1 MKFRDLL
8 WIVCVVS
15 VTVSLTAPISA
26 QQHGPEKVSGG
37 LQTYTGEF
45 RDHATYLIEVPRDWN
60 GTLFLYSHGYVFPG
74 DPNPATDTGDV
85 LVRSYLLSRHYALA
99 GFSYSSTGW
108 AVQNALRDQITVL
121 NAFDRLV
128 SHPTR
133 TIAWGHSMGG
143 LITAGLVQNYPARFT
158 GAVPF
163 CGVLAGSVGVWN
175 QWLDSAFAF
184 NTLLAS
190 GQLQVVNITD
200 PLANFVNAGTVLN
213 NAQAT
218 PEGRARIALV
228 AALAD
233 SPGWV
238 EPLLPQ
244 PNPTDYASLEANQQI
259 SLGGF
264 DFLLYFYLRA
274 ELENRASGNPSW
286 NTGVDYEKQLKLSV
300 DYAEVLALYEQ
311 AGLSLETDIE
321 ALNGATRIAADRRA
335 VNYLTHNIVLD
346 GNLRVPVLTVQG
358 VGDDVANV
366 QNERAYADV
375 VGKAGS
381 SSFLRQA
388 VVQRAAHCF
397 FTPAETIAALQT
409 LIRRLDRAEWHGTD
423 SRALNEAAAAL
434 PNAYDALFGPGTQP
448 VRPAFRDYESAPF
461 LRPFDASHQS
471 VKSPY
476 GEEPAEET
484 QSR

>member
-1 MKFRDLL
+1 MRTGNQAMRTGNQT
-8 WIVCVVS
+8 WIALVVS
-15 VTVSLTAPISA
+15 VAFAIAPPILA
-26 QQHGPEKVSGG
+26 QDHRAYGQTGH
-37 LQTYTGEF
+37 LQTFTGEF
-45 RDHATYLIEVPRDWN
+45 RDHATYVIEVPTNWN

-99 GFSYSSTGW
+99 GSSYPSTGW

-121 NAFDRLV
+121 NTFDRLV
-128 SHPTR
+128 SHPIR

-143 LITAGLVQNYPARFT
+143 LITAGLVQKYLARFS
-158 GAVPF
+158 GAVSL

-200 PLANFVNAGTVLN
+200 PQANFLNAATVLN

-228 AALAD
+228 AALVD
-233 SPGWV
+233 SPGWI

-244 PNPTDYASLEANQQI
+244 PNPTDYATLEANQQV

-286 NTGVDYEKQLKLSV
+286 NTGVDYGKQLKRSG
-300 DYAEVLALYEQ
+300 DYAEVQALYEQ

-321 ALNGATRIAADRRA
+321 ALDGATRIAADPAA
-335 VNYLTHNIVLD
+335 VNYLSQNIIFD
-346 GNLRVPVLTVQG
+346 GNIRVPILTVQG
-358 VGDDVANV
+358 IGDDVANV

-375 VGKAGS
+375 VRKAGN
-381 SSFLRQA
+381 SSFLREVA
-388 VVQRAAHCF
+388 VHRAAHCF
-397 FTPAETIAALQT
+397 FTSAETIATLQT
-409 LIRRLDRAEWHGTD
+409 LIRRLDTAEWHGTD
-423 SRALNEAAAAL
+423 ANTLNETAAAL
-434 PNAYDALFGPGTQP
+434 PKVYDVLFGPGTEMVQ
-448 VRPAFRDYESAPF
+448 PAFLDYKSAPF
-461 LRPFDASHQS
+461 LRPFNALDKSVGSH
-471 VKSPY
+471 
-476 GEEPAEET
+476 
-484 QSR
+484 